1 MTSAASYVTRALL
14 VLGAIMN
21 SLIALKYIAGS
32 KASTVESLGPI
43 GKLFKPEYIDRGL
56 GAMAA
61 FAGVAY
67 INVCVVNVVA
77 AFAFDDTAAATVL
90 LIFAI
95 VFMLIMSAMRSFY
108 MDPQAVPRG
117 RHQEGERPPDHH
129 RRRVSDLGDRHALA
143 AAAAAHPHGGRV
155 STSASPRS
163 GNHIFGGRTT
173 QSESRARAPHGAG
186 RHC

>member
-1 MTSAASYVTRALL
+1 MLKPAWLLRKMTSAASYVTRALL

-90 LIFAI
+90 LIFA
-95 VFMLIMSAMRSFY
+95 
-108 MDPQAVPRG
+108 
-117 RHQEGERPPDHH
+117 
-129 RRRVSDLGDRHALA
+129 RR
-143 AAAAAHPHGGRV
+143 
-155 STSASPRS
+155 
-163 GNHIFGGRTT
+163 
-173 QSESRARAPHGAG
+173 
-186 RHC
+186 

>member
-1 MTSAASYVTRALL
+1 MRRGCGDAANFFGESRDSSKLIFECANPRCLRKMTSAASYVTRALL

-90 LIFAI
+90 LIFA
-95 VFMLIMSAMRSFY
+95 
-108 MDPQAVPRG
+108 
-117 RHQEGERPPDHH
+117 
-129 RRRVSDLGDRHALA
+129 RR
-143 AAAAAHPHGGRV
+143 
-155 STSASPRS
+155 
-163 GNHIFGGRTT
+163 
-173 QSESRARAPHGAG
+173 
-186 RHC
+186 

>member
-61 FAGVAY
+61 FATKKASGLQTIIGV
-67 INVCVVNVVA
+67 VCLISA
-77 AFAFDDTAAATVL
+77 IATLSQPPPPPTHTA
-90 LIFAI
+90 
-95 VFMLIMSAMRSFY
+95 
-108 MDPQAVPRG
+108 
-117 RHQEGERPPDHH
+117 
-129 RRRVSDLGDRHALA
+129 
-143 AAAAAHPHGGRV
+143 
-155 STSASPRS
+155 
-163 GNHIFGGRTT
+163 
-173 QSESRARAPHGAG
+173 GA
-186 RHC
+186 

>member
-1 MTSAASYVTRALL
+1 MRRGCGDAANFFGESRDSSKLIFECANPRCLRKMTSAASYVTRALL

-108 MDPQAVPRG
+108 MDPKLYL
-117 RHQEGERPPDHH
+117 EGATKKASGLQTIIGVVCLISAIATLSQPPPPTHT
-129 RRRVSDLGDRHALA
+129 A
-143 AAAAAHPHGGRV
+143 
-155 STSASPRS
+155 
-163 GNHIFGGRTT
+163 
-173 QSESRARAPHGAG
+173 GA
-186 RHC
+186 

>member
-1 MTSAASYVTRALL
+1 MLTLRKMTSAASYVTRVLL

-108 MDPQAVPRG
+108 MDPCEAVPRG

-129 RRRVSDLGDRHALA
+129 RRRVPDLGDRHALA

-155 STSASPRS
+155 SLEPST
-163 GNHIFGGRTT
+163 
-173 QSESRARAPHGAG
+173 
-186 RHC
+186 

>member
-67 INVCVVNVVA
+67 INVAVRVPVGMRVP
-77 AFAFDDTAAATVL
+77 TSVTV
-90 LIFAI
+90 
-95 VFMLIMSAMRSFY
+95 
-108 MDPQAVPRG
+108 
-117 RHQEGERPPDHH
+117 EW
-129 RRRVSDLGDRHALA
+129 
-143 AAAAAHPHGGRV
+143 
-155 STSASPRS
+155 
-163 GNHIFGGRTT
+163 
-173 QSESRARAPHGAG
+173 AP
-186 RHC
+186 

>member
-1 MTSAASYVTRALL
+1 MAPRGSLAASRYYGTKRAEPD
-14 VLGAIMN
+14 
-21 SLIALKYIAGS
+21 
-32 KASTVESLGPI
+32 ESLGPI

-108 MDPQAVPRG
+108 MDPKLYL
-117 RHQEGERPPDHH
+117 EGATKKASGLQTIIGVVCLISAIATLSQPPPPPTHT
-129 RRRVSDLGDRHALA
+129 A
-143 AAAAAHPHGGRV
+143 
-155 STSASPRS
+155 
-163 GNHIFGGRTT
+163 
-173 QSESRARAPHGAG
+173 GA
-186 RHC
+186 